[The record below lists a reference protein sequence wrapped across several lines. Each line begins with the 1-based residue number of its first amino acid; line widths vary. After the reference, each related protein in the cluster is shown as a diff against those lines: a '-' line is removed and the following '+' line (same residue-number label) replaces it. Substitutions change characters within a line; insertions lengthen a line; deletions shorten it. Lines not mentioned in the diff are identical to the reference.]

1 MNELTIIYIIIFCA
15 VLLAVQGG
23 YWFFTEQK
31 RVRGAVNRRLLLA
44 KQTGSAQEVFETL
57 KRERGLIGLDTRHFA
72 RLNDLILQT
81 GLRLDEKL
89 LIAVAFLLGL
99 LFFVLVGLAFGYG
112 LLSFIFS
119 VIFAAVSM
127 VLFLVLVRRKRIAR
141 FSEQLP
147 DAIDVIVRGVRSG
160 YPFTVALGLVA
171 KEMND
176 PIGTEFGMT
185 SDEISFGSDIG
196 SALENLFHRVGH
208 EDLLYLIMSL
218 KIQTQTGGNL
228 AEILSRLARLLRERA
243 ILRLKVRAISAEG
256 RLSGIFLTAMPFVL
270 FGVVSLMRR
279 DYFFNDV
286 VRNHPITMPV
296 FIVRIN
302 YARSGQRHHL
312 SHGQLQSVRD
322 RAW

>member
-1 MNELTIIYIIIFCA
+1 LNELAVIYIIVFCA
-15 VLLAVQGG
+15 VLLAVQGT
-23 YWFFTEQK
+23 YWFVTEQR
-31 RVRGAVNRRLLLA
+31 RVQGAVNRRLLLV

-57 KRERGLIGLDTRHFA
+57 KRERGLIGLQNKRFS
-72 RLNDLILQT
+72 RLNELILQS
-81 GLRLDEKL
+81 GLRLDQKL
-89 LIAVAFLLGL
+89 LIIVAFLLGL
-99 LFFVLVGLAFGYG
+99 LFFMLLGLAFGYG

-127 VLFLVLVRRKRIAR
+127 VIFLAIVRRKRIAR

-147 DAIDVIVRGVRSG
+147 DAIDVIVRGVKSG
-160 YPFTVALGLVA
+160 YPFTVALGLVS

-196 SALENLFHRVGH
+196 SALDNLFHRVGH

-218 KIQTQTGGNL
+218 KIQNQTGGNL

-243 ILRLKVRAISAEG
+243 ILRLKVRAVSAEG
-256 RLSGIFLTAMPFVL
+256 RLSGVFLTAMPFLL
-270 FGVVSLMRR
+270 FTIISLMRP

-286 VRNHPITMPV
+286 VGNHPLTMPALV
-296 FIVRIN
+296 LGLAMLLVGNVIIYRMVSFKV
-302 YARSGQRHHL
+302 
-312 SHGQLQSVRD
+312 
-322 RAW
+322 

>member
-1 MNELTIIYIIIFCA
+1 MNELWIIFIITFCA
-15 VLLAVQGG
+15 VLLAVQGT
-23 YWFFTEQK
+23 YWLIAERQ
-31 RVRGAVNRRLLLA
+31 RIRGAVNRRLLLA
-44 KQTGSAQEVFETL
+44 KQAASAQEVFETL
-57 KRERGLIGLDTRHFA
+57 KRERGLTGVDNQHFA

-81 GLRLDEKL
+81 GLRLDAKL
-89 LIAVAFLLGL
+89 VIAVAFSLGL
-99 LFFVLVGLAFGYG
+99 LFFLLFALAFGYG
-112 LLSFIFS
+112 LSSLVFS
-119 VIFAAVSM
+119 AIFAAVSM
-127 VLFLVLVRRKRIAR
+127 VLFLALIRRKRIAR

-147 DAIDVIVRGVRSG
+147 NAIDVIVRGVKSG

-171 KEMND
+171 KEMSD

-185 SDEISFGSDIG
+185 SDEMSFGSDIG
-196 SALENLFHRVGH
+196 SALDNLFHRVGH

-256 RLSGIFLTAMPFVL
+256 RLSGIFLTAMPFLL
-270 FGVVSLMRR
+270 FAVISLMRP

-296 FIVRIN
+296 LIIGLTMLGLGNVIIYRMVNFKV
-302 YARSGQRHHL
+302 
-312 SHGQLQSVRD
+312 
-322 RAW
+322 

>member
-1 MNELTIIYIIIFCA
+1 MNELAIIYIIIFCA
-15 VLLAVQGG
+15 VLLAVQGA
-23 YWFFTEQK
+23 YWFVTEQR

-57 KRERGLIGLDTRHFA
+57 KRERGLIGLENKQFS

-81 GLRLDEKL
+81 GLRLDQKL
-89 LIAVAFLLGL
+89 LIVVAFLLGL
-99 LFFVLVGLAFGYG
+99 LFFVLFGLAFGYG
-112 LLSFIFS
+112 LFSFILS

-127 VLFLVLVRRKRIAR
+127 VIFLALVRRKRIAR

-147 DAIDVIVRGVRSG
+147 DAIDVIVRGVKSG

-171 KEMND
+171 KEMSD

-196 SALENLFHRVGH
+196 SALDNLFHRVGH

-218 KIQTQTGGNL
+218 KIQNQTGGNL

-243 ILRLKVRAISAEG
+243 MLRLKVRAISAEG
-256 RLSGIFLTAMPFVL
+256 RLSGVFLTAMPFLL
-270 FGVVSLMRR
+270 FAIISLMRP

-286 VRNHPITMPV
+286 VRNHPITMPALV
-296 FIVRIN
+296 LGLTLLVVGNVIIYRMVNFKV
-302 YARSGQRHHL
+302 
-312 SHGQLQSVRD
+312 
-322 RAW
+322 

>member
-1 MNELTIIYIIIFCA
+1 MNELLIIYVIIFCA

-23 YWFFTEQK
+23 YWFFTEQR
-31 RVRGAVNRRLLLA
+31 RVRGAINRRLLLA

-57 KRERGLIGLDTRHFA
+57 KRERGLIGLDTEHFA
-72 RLNDLILQT
+72 RLNDLIIQT

-89 LIAVAFLLGL
+89 LIAVAFSLGL
-99 LFFVLVGLAFGYG
+99 LFFVLFGFAFGYW

-119 VIFAAVSM
+119 AIFAAVSM
-127 VLFLVLVRRKRIAR
+127 VLFLALVRRKRIAR

-171 KEMND
+171 KEMSD

-196 SALENLFHRVGH
+196 TALDNLFHRVGH
-208 EDLLYLIMSL
+208 EDLLYLTMSL
-218 KIQTQTGGNL
+218 KIQNQTGGNL

-243 ILRLKVRAISAEG
+243 MLRLKVRAISAEG
-256 RLSGIFLTAMPFVL
+256 RLSAVFLTAMPFVL
-270 FGVVSLMRR
+270 FGVISLMRP
-279 DYFFNDV
+279 DYFFDDV
-286 VRNHPITMPV
+286 VRNHPITMPAL
-296 FIVRIN
+296 IVGLTLLVVGNVIIYRMVN
-302 YARSGQRHHL
+302 FK
-312 SHGQLQSVRD
+312 V
-322 RAW
+322 

>member
-1 MNELTIIYIIIFCA
+1 LNELAVIYIIVFCA
-15 VLLAVQGG
+15 VLLAVQGA
-23 YWFFTEQK
+23 YWLVTEQR

-44 KQTGSAQEVFETL
+44 KQKSAQETFEIL
-57 KRERGLIGLDTRHFA
+57 KRERGLTGLENKQLS

-99 LFFVLVGLAFGYG
+99 FFFVLFGLALGYG
-112 LLSFIFS
+112 FFSFIS
-119 VIFAAVSM
+119 SAIFAAVAL
-127 VLFLVLVRRKRIAR
+127 VLFLALTRRKRIAK

-147 DAIDVIVRGVRSG
+147 SAIDVIVRGVKSG
-160 YPFTVALGLVA
+160 YPFMVALDLVS
-171 KEMND
+171 KEMGD

-196 SALENLFHRVGH
+196 TALDNLFHRVGH
-208 EDLLYLIMSL
+208 EDLLFLIMSL
-218 KIQTQTGGNL
+218 KIQNQTGGNL

-256 RLSGIFLTAMPFVL
+256 RLSAVFLTAIPFIL
-270 FGVVSLMRR
+270 FLIVTLMKP

-286 VRNHPITMPV
+286 LRNHVITMPALV
-296 FIVRIN
+296 LGLTMLLAGNVIIYRMVNFKV
-302 YARSGQRHHL
+302 
-312 SHGQLQSVRD
+312 
-322 RAW
+322 

>member
-1 MNELTIIYIIIFCA
+1 MNELLIIYVIIFCA

-23 YWFFTEQK
+23 YWFFTEQQT
-31 RVRGAVNRRLLLA
+31 VRGAINRRLLLA

-57 KRERGLIGLDTRHFA
+57 KRERGLIGLDTEHFA
-72 RLNDLILQT
+72 RLNDLIIQT

-89 LIAVAFLLGL
+89 LIAVAFSLGL
-99 LFFVLVGLAFGYG
+99 LFFVLFGFALGYS

-119 VIFAAVSM
+119 AIFAAVSM
-127 VLFLVLVRRKRIAR
+127 VLFLALVRRKRIAR

-171 KEMND
+171 KEMSD

-196 SALENLFHRVGH
+196 TALDNLFHRVGH
-208 EDLLYLIMSL
+208 EDLLYLTMSL
-218 KIQTQTGGNL
+218 KIQNQTGGNL

-243 ILRLKVRAISAEG
+243 MLRLKVRAISAEG
-256 RLSGIFLTAMPFVL
+256 RLSGVFLTAMPFLL
-270 FGVVSLMRR
+270 FGVISLMRP

-286 VRNHPITMPV
+286 VRNHPITMPAL
-296 FIVRIN
+296 IVGLTMIALGNVIIYRMVN
-302 YARSGQRHHL
+302 FK
-312 SHGQLQSVRD
+312 V
-322 RAW
+322 